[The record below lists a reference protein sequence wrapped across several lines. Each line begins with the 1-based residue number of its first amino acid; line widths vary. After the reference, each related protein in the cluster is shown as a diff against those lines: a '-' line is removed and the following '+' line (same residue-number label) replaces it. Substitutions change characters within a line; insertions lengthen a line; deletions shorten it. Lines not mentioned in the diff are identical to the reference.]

1 MPVALGIVQLV
12 FRECLRATRRVR
24 GMSALNYRPVYLSKH
39 PIGVRSDIL
48 RASRKGEKG
57 DNSEFLES
65 SVVLETFLETLF
77 TPLAAEAPT
86 CQYIFHFGNSEKRII
101 H

>member
-1 MPVALGIVQLV
+1 M
-12 FRECLRATRRVR
+12 
-24 GMSALNYRPVYLSKH
+24 
-39 PIGVRSDIL
+39 
-48 RASRKGEKG
+48 
-57 DNSEFLES
+57 ES

-86 CQYIFHFGNSEKRII
+86 CQYIFHLGNSEKQII